1 MVLGTVRWEA
11 IPRERQPKELKTKQ
25 AQGEPSGQVHSCKMV
40 LMMARQE
47 TGPCK
52 RRPKMLKEEMDN
64 NLRKPRDLVKNRC
77 SDSQKRGQIT
87 LSQYRMKK
95 GNDVADGDDDNA
107 LTE

>member
-1 MVLGTVRWEA
+1 
-11 IPRERQPKELKTKQ
+11 
-25 AQGEPSGQVHSCKMV
+25 
-40 LMMARQE
+40 
-47 TGPCK
+47 
-52 RRPKMLKEEMDN
+52 MLKEEMDN

-95 GNDVADGDDDNA
+95 GDDVADGDDDNA